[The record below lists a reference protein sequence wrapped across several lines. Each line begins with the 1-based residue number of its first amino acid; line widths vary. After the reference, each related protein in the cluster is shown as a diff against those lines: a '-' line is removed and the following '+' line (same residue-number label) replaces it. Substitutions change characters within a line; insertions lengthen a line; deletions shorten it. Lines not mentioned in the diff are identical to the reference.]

1 MEPRNEIIARITDKA
16 GLMRKHAIQ
25 MCLNAG
31 PRGVHIGPGF
41 SIMEIT
47 ATLYFGGVLRYDAK
61 NPTWPDRDRFI
72 LSKGHGVLGFYTA
85 LAEAGYFPIELLN
98 TFDTEESPLAG
109 HPSMNVK
116 LGIEASTG
124 SLGHGLSLGV
134 GMALSAK
141 LNKKSYDT
149 YVLIGD
155 GESNEG
161 MIWEAAMA
169 ASHFKVDNLVAVVD
183 RNKLQA
189 DGLSRDIMDMGDMAE
204 KWRSFGWEVAEVDG
218 HNVSQLLDAF
228 HRKHR
233 PKGKPYVIVAY
244 TTKGKGVNMFEN
256 NKDWHHYRNFR
267 PDQAEIALRELGFK
281 QCEEDGLL
289 AQNK

>member
-267 PDQAEIALRELGFK
+267 PDQAKIALSELGFK